1 LYGQGVVRGYA
12 IGRAVVMSA
21 AALEVAHYRVADEDI
36 AAEKNRLCAAVD
48 SAFQELQQMVDML
61 PPDAPRE
68 LGVLLSVH
76 AMLLQDPM
84 LVQSVCQLID
94 ERQYNAEWALTTQG
108 QSLAEQFAQ
117 VEDAYL
123 RERGADV
130 RQVIERVLRVL
141 SGTASWLP
149 NLDGVDIDGSL
160 IVVARDISPPDM
172 MRLRGGKF
180 GAFLT
185 DLGGATSHTAIVARS
200 MNVPAVVGMGTV
212 RALVRDGDVL
222 IVDGV
227 NGMVLV
233 NPSPSILR
241 EYQER
246 QAAFL
251 RERDELKALRFA
263 PAITLDGVQV
273 RMEANIELP
282 EEAADAL
289 AAGAEGIGL
298 FRSEFLFMGRAELPD
313 EDEQYAA
320 YASVVRAM
328 GGRPVTIR
336 TLDIGADKTL
346 DGEATVATN
355 PALGLRAIRYCLAN
369 PELFNIQL
377 RALLRAAVHGP
388 VRVLIPMVSHM
399 HEVVAV
405 RRALARAAEELSDAG
420 ISHETRVQLGA
431 MVEIPAMAIAIEPFA
446 ETLDFLSIGT
456 NDLIQYVLA
465 IDRGDKDVS
474 SLYDPMHPA
483 VLRLIAHTIN
493 AGERV
498 GKPVSVCGEMAG
510 DVRVTRM
517 LLGLG
522 LTGFS
527 MHPQQLLDVKKRDS
541 QGAFQC
547 FARQGGLCTES
558 SSAHR
563 SKYLVS
569 LNFFLWPYLS
579 GVCIGSFVSS
589 CWLRQSRLSAHLL
602 RFSLGRPNQNPFFA
616 WRCLQWLF
624 TCQGLPFI
632 QGR

>member
-1 LYGQGVVRGYA
+1 MNSPEPVSSMLASTLCLYGQGVVRGYA

-21 AALEVAHYRVADEDI
+21 ASLEVAHYRIADGDI
-36 AAEKNRLCAAVD
+36 ESEQRRFTRAVD
-48 SAFQELQQMVDML
+48 ETVRDLGQMAEDL
-61 PPDAPRE
+61 PADAPRE

-84 LVQSVCQLID
+84 LTQSVCQLIA

-108 QSLAEQFAQ
+108 QILVEQFSLM
-117 VEDAYL
+117 EDAYL
-123 RERGADV
+123 RERGGDV

-141 SGTASWLP
+141 SGSGHWLP
-149 NLDGVDIDGSL
+149 NLDAVDVDGSL
-160 IVVARDISPPDM
+160 IVVARDISPADM
-172 MRLRGGKF
+172 MRLRGGRF

-200 MNVPAVVGMGTV
+200 MNVPAVVGMGMV
-212 RALVRDGDVL
+212 RTLVRDGDRL
-222 IVDGV
+222 IVDGL
-227 NGMVLV
+227 NGLVLV
-233 NPSPSILR
+233 NPSDAVLR

-263 PAITLDGVQV
+263 LAVTLDGIQI

-298 FRSEFLFMGRAELPD
+298 FRSEFLFMGRPDLPD
-313 EDEQYAA
+313 EEEQYEA
-320 YASVVRAM
+320 YASVVRTMA
-328 GGRPVTIR
+328 GRPVTIR

-369 PELFNIQL
+369 PEMFNTQL
-377 RALLRAAVHGP
+377 RALLRAAAHGP
-388 VRVLIPMVSHM
+388 IRVLFPMVSHM
-399 HEVVAV
+399 HEIHAA
-405 RRALARAAEELSDAG
+405 RRALARAAEELRAEGLPHDAA
-420 ISHETRVQLGA
+420 VQVGA
-431 MVEIPAMAIAIEPFA
+431 MVEIPAIAIAIEPFA

-465 IDRGDKDVS
+465 IDRGDTDVA

-498 GKPVSVCGEMAG
+498 GKPVSICGEMAG

-527 MHPQQLLDVKKRDS
+527 MHPQQLLDVKKEIRKAHS
-541 QGAFQC
+541 NALRVKV
-547 FARQGGLCTES
+547 A
-558 SSAHR
+558 SA
-563 SKYLVS
+563 
-569 LNFFLWPYLS
+569 LNRAERIDLATLD
-579 GVCIGSFVSS
+579 
-589 CWLRQSRLSAHLL
+589 A
-602 RFSLGRPNQNPFFA
+602 
-616 WRCLQWLF
+616 
-624 TCQGLPFI
+624 
-632 QGR
+632 

>member
-1 LYGQGVVRGYA
+1 MENLAKPNNSDTMIAAQTAESVRRGLASSLCLYGQGVVRGYA

-21 AALEVAHYRVADEDI
+21 AALEVVHYRVADEDI
-36 AAEKNRLCAAVD
+36 PTEKQRLCQALDAAVAD
-48 SAFQELQQMVDML
+48 LHLMVDTL
-61 PPDAPRE
+61 PDDAPRE

-108 QSLAEQFAQ
+108 QMLAEQFALM
-117 VEDAYL
+117 EDAYL
-123 RERGADV
+123 RERSADV

-141 SGTASWLP
+141 SGSAQWLP
-149 NLDGVDIDGSL
+149 DLDALDTEDSL
-160 IVVARDISPPDM
+160 IVVARDISPADM

-200 MNVPAVVGMGTV
+200 MNVPAVVGMGLV
-212 RALVRDGDVL
+212 RALVRDGDWL
-222 IVDGV
+222 IVDGL
-227 NGMVLV
+227 NGVVIV
-233 NPSPSILR
+233 NPSPTILQ
-241 EYQER
+241 EYENR

-251 RERDELKALRFA
+251 RERDELKTLRFA
-263 PAITLDGVQV
+263 PAVTLDGIRICMQ
-273 RMEANIELP
+273 ANIELP

-298 FRSEFLFMGRAELPD
+298 FRSEFLFMGRAILPS
-313 EDEQYAA
+313 EDEQYQA
-320 YASVVRAM
+320 YASVVRTMA
-328 GGRPVTIR
+328 GRPVTIR

-355 PALGLRAIRYCLAN
+355 PALGLRAIRYCLAK
-369 PELFNIQL
+369 PELFNTQL
-377 RALLRAAVHGP
+377 RALLRAAAHGP
-388 VRVLIPMVSHM
+388 VRILIPMVSHM
-399 HEVVAV
+399 HEIVAV
-405 RRALARAAEELSDAG
+405 RRALARAADELAAAG
-420 ISHETRVQLGA
+420 VAHDTQVQLGA

-465 IDRGDKDVS
+465 IDRGDRDVA

-527 MHPQQLLDVKKRDS
+527 MHPQQLLDVKKEI
-541 QGAFQC
+541 
-547 FARQGGLCTES
+547 RQAHSNALRVKVA
-558 SSAHR
+558 SA
-563 SKYLVS
+563 
-569 LNFFLWPYLS
+569 LNRAER
-579 GVCIGSFVSS
+579 ID
-589 CWLRQSRLSAHLL
+589 LSAL
-602 RFSLGRPNQNPFFA
+602 SA
-616 WRCLQWLF
+616 
-624 TCQGLPFI
+624 
-632 QGR
+632 

>member
-1 LYGQGVVRGYA
+1 MISTLCLYGQGVVRGYA
-12 IGRAVVMSA
+12 IGHAVVMSA
-21 AALEVAHYRVADEDI
+21 ASLEIAHYRVAAEDI
-36 AAEKNRLCAAVD
+36 PAEQQRFRQAVD
-48 SAFQELQQMVDML
+48 TTVRDLHEMAEAL
-61 PPDAPRE
+61 PGDAPRE
-68 LGVLLSVH
+68 LAVLLSVH

-84 LVQSVCQLID
+84 LVQSVCQLIQ

-108 QSLAEQFAQ
+108 QSLAEQFALM
-117 VEDAYL
+117 EDAYL
-123 RERGADV
+123 RERSADV

-141 SGTASWLP
+141 SGSAHWLP
-149 NLDGVDIDGSL
+149 NLDAMDTDGSL
-160 IVVARDISPPDM
+160 IVVARDISPADM

-200 MNVPAVVGMGTV
+200 MNVPAVVGMGMV
-212 RALVRDGDVL
+212 RTLVRDGDQL
-222 IVDGV
+222 IVDGLH
-227 NGMVLV
+227 GTVLV
-233 NPSPSILR
+233 NPPAVVLQ

-251 RERDELKALRFA
+251 RERDELKALRHA
-263 PAITLDGVQV
+263 PAVTLDGIQIC
-273 RMEANIELP
+273 MEANIELP

-289 AAGAEGIGL
+289 AQGAEGIGL
-298 FRSEFLFMGRAELPD
+298 FRSEFLFMGRPELPG
-313 EDEQYAA
+313 EQEQYEA
-320 YASVVRAM
+320 YAAVVRTMA
-328 GGRPVTIR
+328 GRSVTIR

-369 PELFNIQL
+369 PELFNTQL
-377 RALLRAAVHGP
+377 RALLRAAIHGP
-388 VRVLIPMVSHM
+388 IRVLFPMISHM
-399 HEVVAV
+399 QEIHAA
-405 RRALARAAEELSDAG
+405 RRALARAAEELRDAG
-420 ISHETRVQLGA
+420 VAHNAAVQVGA

-446 ETLDFLSIGT
+446 EALDFLSIGT

-510 DVRVTRM
+510 DVRLTRM

-527 MHPQQLLDVKKRDS
+527 MHPQQLLDVKKEIRK
-541 QGAFQC
+541 AHTN
-547 FARQGGLCTES
+547 ALRVRVA
-558 SSAHR
+558 SA
-563 SKYLVS
+563 
-569 LNFFLWPYLS
+569 LNRAERIDLAALT
-579 GVCIGSFVSS
+579 G
-589 CWLRQSRLSAHLL
+589 
-602 RFSLGRPNQNPFFA
+602 
-616 WRCLQWLF
+616 
-624 TCQGLPFI
+624 
-632 QGR
+632 

>member
-1 LYGQGVVRGYA
+1 MSASDAAASPALNSTLCLVGQGVVRGYA

-21 AALEVAHYRVADEDI
+21 AALEVAHYRIADEDV
-36 AAEKNRLCAAVD
+36 AAERQRLCQAVEAAAQD
-48 SAFQELQQMVDML
+48 LHQMVETL
-61 PPDAPRE
+61 PDDAPRE

-84 LVQSVCQLID
+84 LVQSVCQLIE
-94 ERQYNAEWALTTQG
+94 ERQVNAEWALTTQG
-108 QSLAEQFAQ
+108 QTLAEQFALM
-117 VEDAYL
+117 EDAYL
-123 RERGADV
+123 RERSADV

-141 SGTASWLP
+141 SGSAQWLP
-149 NLDGVDIDGSL
+149 NLDEVDTEGSL
-160 IVVARDISPPDM
+160 IVVARDISPADM

-200 MNVPAVVGMGTV
+200 MNVPAVVGMGLV
-212 RALVRDGDVL
+212 RALVRDGDLL
-222 IVDGV
+222 IVDGI
-227 NGMVLV
+227 NGVVLV
-233 NPSPSILR
+233 NPSLAILR
-241 EYQER
+241 EYQDR

-251 RERDELKALRFA
+251 RERDELKSLRFA
-263 PAITLDGVQV
+263 PAMTLDGIQI

-289 AAGAEGIGL
+289 TAGAEGIGL
-298 FRSEFLFMGRAELPD
+298 FRSEFLFMGRAELPG
-313 EDEQYAA
+313 EDEQYEA
-320 YASVVRAM
+320 YAAVVRTMA
-328 GGRPVTIR
+328 GRPVTIR

-369 PELFNIQL
+369 PELFNTQL
-377 RALLRAAVHGP
+377 RALLRAAAHGP
-388 VRVLIPMVSHM
+388 LRILVPMVSHM
-399 HEVVAV
+399 HEVVAT
-405 RRALARAAEELSDAG
+405 RRALARAAEELRDAG
-420 ISHETRVQLGA
+420 VAHETRVQLGA

-465 IDRGDKDVS
+465 IDRGDTDVA

-498 GKPVSVCGEMAG
+498 GKPVSICGEMAG

-527 MHPQQLLDVKKRDS
+527 MHPQQLLDVKKEIRKAHS
-541 QGAFQC
+541 NALRVKV
-547 FARQGGLCTES
+547 A
-558 SSAHR
+558 SA
-563 SKYLVS
+563 
-569 LNFFLWPYLS
+569 LNRAERIDLAA
-579 GVCIGSFVSS
+579 
-589 CWLRQSRLSAHLL
+589 LSA
-602 RFSLGRPNQNPFFA
+602 
-616 WRCLQWLF
+616 
-624 TCQGLPFI
+624 
-632 QGR
+632 

>member
-1 LYGQGVVRGYA
+1 MCSTLCLYGQGVVRGYA

-21 AALEVAHYRVADEDI
+21 ASLEVAHYRI
-36 AAEKNRLCAAVD
+36 AEKDIESEQRRFTLAVD
-48 SAFQELQQMVDML
+48 ETVRELGQMAEDL
-61 PPDAPRE
+61 PADAPRE

-84 LVQSVCQLID
+84 LVQSVCQLIA
-94 ERQYNAEWALTTQG
+94 ERQYNAEWALTAQG
-108 QSLAEQFAQ
+108 QILVEQFSLMD
-117 VEDAYL
+117 DAYL

-141 SGTASWLP
+141 SGSVHWLP
-149 NLDGVDIDGSL
+149 NLDAVDVDGSL
-160 IVVARDISPPDM
+160 IVVARDISPADM
-172 MRLRGGKF
+172 MRLRGGRF

-200 MNVPAVVGMGTV
+200 MNVPAVVGMGLV
-212 RALVRDGDVL
+212 RTLVRDGDRL
-222 IVDGV
+222 IVDGL
-227 NGMVLV
+227 NGLVLV
-233 NPSPSILR
+233 NPSEAVLR

-263 PAITLDGVQV
+263 PAVTLDGIQI

-298 FRSEFLFMGRAELPD
+298 FRSEFLFMGRSSLPS
-313 EDEQYAA
+313 EEEQYEA
-320 YASVVRAM
+320 YASVVRTMA
-328 GGRPVTIR
+328 GRPVTIR

-346 DGEATVATN
+346 DGEVTVATN

-369 PELFNIQL
+369 PEMFNTQL
-377 RALLRAAVHGP
+377 RALLRAAAHGP
-388 VRVLIPMVSHM
+388 IRVLFPMVSHM
-399 HEVVAV
+399 HEIHAA
-405 RRALARAAEELSDAG
+405 RRALARAAAELRTAGLPHDAA
-420 ISHETRVQLGA
+420 VQVGA
-431 MVEIPAMAIAIEPFA
+431 MVEIPAIAIAIEPFA
-446 ETLDFLSIGT
+446 EALDFLSIGT

-465 IDRGDKDVS
+465 IDRGDTDVA

-493 AGERV
+493 VGERL
-498 GKPVSVCGEMAG
+498 GKPVSICGEMAG

-527 MHPQQLLDVKKRDS
+527 MHPQQLLDVKKEIRRAHS
-541 QGAFQC
+541 NALRVKV
-547 FARQGGLCTES
+547 A
-558 SSAHR
+558 SA
-563 SKYLVS
+563 
-569 LNFFLWPYLS
+569 LNRAERIDLS
-579 GVCIGSFVSS
+579 T
-589 CWLRQSRLSAHLL
+589 LDA
-602 RFSLGRPNQNPFFA
+602 
-616 WRCLQWLF
+616 
-624 TCQGLPFI
+624 
-632 QGR
+632 

>member
-1 LYGQGVVRGYA
+1 MVRGYA

-21 AALEVAHYRVADEDI
+21 ASLEVAHYRIADADI
-36 AAEKNRLCAAVD
+36 ESEQQRFTRAVD
-48 SAFQELQQMVDML
+48 ETVRDLGQMAADL
-61 PPDAPRE
+61 PADAPRE

-84 LVQSVCQLID
+84 LTQSVRQMIA
-94 ERQYNAEWALTTQG
+94 ERRYNAEWALTTQG
-108 QSLAEQFAQ
+108 QILAEQFSLM
-117 VEDAYL
+117 EDAYL
-123 RERGADV
+123 RERGGDV

-141 SGTASWLP
+141 SGSVHWLP
-149 NLDGVDIDGSL
+149 NLDAVAVDGSL
-160 IVVARDISPPDM
+160 IVVARDISPADM
-172 MRLRGGKF
+172 MRLRGGRF

-200 MNVPAVVGMGTV
+200 MNVPAVVGMGAV
-212 RALVRDGDVL
+212 RALVRDGDRL
-222 IVDGV
+222 IVDGL
-227 NGMVLV
+227 NGLVLV
-233 NPSPSILR
+233 NPSDAVLR

-263 PAITLDGVQV
+263 PAVTLDGIQI

-298 FRSEFLFMGRAELPD
+298 FRSEFLFMGRPDLPD
-313 EDEQYAA
+313 EDEQYEA
-320 YASVVRAM
+320 YASVVRTMA
-328 GGRPVTIR
+328 GRPVTIR

-369 PELFNIQL
+369 PEMFNTQL
-377 RALLRAAVHGP
+377 RALLRAAAHGP
-388 VRVLIPMVSHM
+388 IRVLFPMVSHM
-399 HEVVAV
+399 HEIHAA
-405 RRALARAAEELSDAG
+405 RRALARAAGELSVQGLPHDAA
-420 ISHETRVQLGA
+420 VQVGA

-446 ETLDFLSIGT
+446 EALDFLSIGT

-465 IDRGDKDVS
+465 IDRGDTDVA

-493 AGERV
+493 IGERL
-498 GKPVSVCGEMAG
+498 GKPVSICGEMAG

-527 MHPQQLLDVKKRDS
+527 MHPQQLLDVKKEIRRAHS
-541 QGAFQC
+541 NALRVKV
-547 FARQGGLCTES
+547 A
-558 SSAHR
+558 SA
-563 SKYLVS
+563 
-569 LNFFLWPYLS
+569 LNRAERIDLS
-579 GVCIGSFVSS
+579 T
-589 CWLRQSRLSAHLL
+589 LDA
-602 RFSLGRPNQNPFFA
+602 
-616 WRCLQWLF
+616 
-624 TCQGLPFI
+624 
-632 QGR
+632 

>member
-1 LYGQGVVRGYA
+1 MNPPEPVSSALASTLCLYGQGVVRGYA

-21 AALEVAHYRVADEDI
+21 ASLEVAHYRIADEDI
-36 AAEKNRLCAAVD
+36 ESEQRRFTRAVD
-48 SAFQELQQMVDML
+48 ETVRDLGQMAEDL
-61 PPDAPRE
+61 PADAPRE

-84 LVQSVCQLID
+84 LTQSVCQLIA

-108 QSLAEQFAQ
+108 QILVEQFSLM
-117 VEDAYL
+117 EDAYL
-123 RERGADV
+123 RERGGDV

-141 SGTASWLP
+141 SGSGHWLP
-149 NLDGVDIDGSL
+149 NLDAVAVDGSL
-160 IVVARDISPPDM
+160 IVVARDISPADM
-172 MRLRGGKF
+172 MRLRGGRF

-200 MNVPAVVGMGTV
+200 MNVPAVVGMGLV
-212 RALVRDGDVL
+212 RTLVRDGDRL
-222 IVDGV
+222 IVDGL
-227 NGMVLV
+227 NGLVLV
-233 NPSPSILR
+233 NPSDAVLR

-263 PAITLDGVQV
+263 PAVTLDGIQI

-298 FRSEFLFMGRAELPD
+298 FRSEFLFMGRPDLPG
-313 EDEQYAA
+313 EEEQYEA
-320 YASVVRAM
+320 YASVVRTMA
-328 GGRPVTIR
+328 GRPVTIR

-369 PELFNIQL
+369 PEMFNTQL
-377 RALLRAAVHGP
+377 RALLRAAAHGP
-388 VRVLIPMVSHM
+388 IRVLFPMVSHM
-399 HEVVAV
+399 HEIHAA
-405 RRALARAAEELSDAG
+405 RRALARAAEELRAEGLPHDAA
-420 ISHETRVQLGA
+420 VQVGA
-431 MVEIPAMAIAIEPFA
+431 MVEIPAIAIAIEPFA
-446 ETLDFLSIGT
+446 EALDFLSIGT

-465 IDRGDKDVS
+465 IDRGDTDVAA
-474 SLYDPMHPA
+474 LYDPMHPA

-493 AGERV
+493 VGERV
-498 GKPVSVCGEMAG
+498 GKPVSICGEMAG

-527 MHPQQLLDVKKRDS
+527 MHPQQLLDVKKEIRKAHS
-541 QGAFQC
+541 NALRVKV
-547 FARQGGLCTES
+547 A
-558 SSAHR
+558 SA
-563 SKYLVS
+563 
-569 LNFFLWPYLS
+569 LNRAERIDLS
-579 GVCIGSFVSS
+579 T
-589 CWLRQSRLSAHLL
+589 LDA
-602 RFSLGRPNQNPFFA
+602 
-616 WRCLQWLF
+616 
-624 TCQGLPFI
+624 
-632 QGR
+632 

>member
-1 LYGQGVVRGYA
+1 MYGQGVVRGYA

-21 AALEVAHYRVADEDI
+21 AALEVAHYRIAHEDI
-36 AAEKNRLCAAVD
+36 AAEKQRLCQAVDAAVD
-48 SAFQELQQMVDML
+48 DLHQMVDTL
-61 PPDAPRE
+61 PDDAPRE

-108 QSLAEQFAQ
+108 QILAEQFALM
-117 VEDAYL
+117 EDAYL
-123 RERGADV
+123 RERSADV

-141 SGTASWLP
+141 SGSAQWLP
-149 NLDGVDIDGSL
+149 NLDELDTEGSL
-160 IVVARDISPPDM
+160 IVVARDISPADM

-200 MNVPAVVGMGTV
+200 MNVPAVVGMGLV
-212 RALVRDGDVL
+212 RTLVRDGDCL
-222 IVDGV
+222 IVDGIHGLV
-227 NGMVLV
+227 VV
-233 NPSPSILR
+233 NPPPAVLQ
-241 EYQER
+241 EYQRR

-263 PAITLDGVQV
+263 PAMTLDGVQV
-273 RMEANIELP
+273 CMQANIELP

-298 FRSEFLFMGRAELPD
+298 FRSEFLFMGRAVLPT
-313 EDEQYAA
+313 EEEQYQA
-320 YASVVRAM
+320 YASVVRTMA
-328 GGRPVTIR
+328 GRPVTIR

-369 PELFNIQL
+369 PDLFNTQL

-399 HEVVAV
+399 HEIVAA
-405 RRALARAAEELSDAG
+405 RRALARAADELAAAG
-420 ISHETRVQLGA
+420 TPHDPRVQLGA

-465 IDRGDKDVS
+465 IDRGDTDVAA
-474 SLYDPMHPA
+474 LYDPMHPA

-527 MHPQQLLDVKKRDS
+527 MHPQQLLDVKKQIRAAHS
-541 QGAFQC
+541 NALRVKV
-547 FARQGGLCTES
+547 A
-558 SSAHR
+558 SA
-563 SKYLVS
+563 
-569 LNFFLWPYLS
+569 LNRAERIDLAALS
-579 GVCIGSFVSS
+579 V
-589 CWLRQSRLSAHLL
+589 
-602 RFSLGRPNQNPFFA
+602 
-616 WRCLQWLF
+616 
-624 TCQGLPFI
+624 
-632 QGR
+632 